1 MAEKK
6 TIKAAAVQFNHK
18 PGRKK
23 ENLNIIGDFVQQ
35 AAQAGV
41 EILALPEM
49 CITGYWHVRN
59 LKREEILE
67 LAEEV
72 PDGPSTQEIAR
83 LSASAGMITGAG
95 LIERSEDGRI
105 FNSYVVCLP
114 DGQVFCHRKLHTFIS
129 EYFSCGDRYTV
140 FDTPMG
146 VRLGVLTCYDNN
158 IIENARI
165 TALMGADILL
175 APHQTGGCDSRSPH
189 AMGLIDPQLWDN
201 RDRDPGSMER
211 EICGPKGR
219 EWILRWL
226 PARAHDN
233 GMFLVFSN
241 GVGPDDGEIRTGNA
255 MILDPYGRILT
266 ETCRAGDDMVVA
278 DLDLSLLENCSGR
291 RWIRGRRPEL
301 YGELLKK
308 KGQVSPREARF
319 S

>member
-6 TIKAAAVQFNHK
+6 TIKAAAVQFNHQA
-18 PGRKK
+18 GRKQ
-23 ENLNIIGDFVQQ
+23 ENLRIMKEYVTR
-35 AAQAGV
+35 AAANGV
-41 EILALPEM
+41 EILAFPEM

-59 LKREEILE
+59 LTREEILE

-72 PDGPSTQEIAR
+72 PAGPSTQAIAR
-83 LSASAGMITGAG
+83 LSASSGMIIGAG
-95 LIERSEDGRI
+95 LTERSQEGGI
-105 FNSYVVCLP
+105 YNSYPVCLP
-114 DGQVFCHRKLHTFIS
+114 DGRVFCHRKLHTFIS
-129 EYFSCGDRYTV
+129 DHFSCGDRYTV
-140 FDTPMG
+140 FDTPLG

-189 AMGLIDPQLWDN
+189 AMGLIDPRLWDN
-201 RDRDPGSMER
+201 REKDPGAIER

-241 GVGPDDGEIRTGNA
+241 GVGPDDGEVRTGNA
-255 MILDPYGRILT
+255 MILDPYGRIIT
-266 ETCRAGDDMVVA
+266 ETCRAGNDMVVA
-278 DLDLSLLENCSGR
+278 DLDLSLLDNCSGR
-291 RWIRGRRPEL
+291 RWMRGRRPEL
-301 YGELLKK
+301 YGELLRKN
-308 KGQVSPREARF
+308 GQVSPGEARF